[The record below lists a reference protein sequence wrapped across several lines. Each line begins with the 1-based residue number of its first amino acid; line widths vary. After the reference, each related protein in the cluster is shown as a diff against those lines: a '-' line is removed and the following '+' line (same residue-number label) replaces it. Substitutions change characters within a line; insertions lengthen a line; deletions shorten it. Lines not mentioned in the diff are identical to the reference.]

1 MNPDERDAGHLE
13 LIIGKVL
20 RLGTATSSTCF
31 AAGLSLMILGRGD
44 GLARVLL
51 PAGLIILLATPAT
64 RVIVSVVEYVRER
77 DWLFVALTLTVL
89 LALAAS
95 VVAAFW
101 G

>member
-1 MNPDERDAGHLE
+1 VNPNGRDVEHLE
-13 LIIGKVL
+13 LIIGRVL
-20 RLGTATSSTCF
+20 RFGTATSSTCF
-31 AAGLSLMILGRGD
+31 AVGLSLMILGRG
-44 GLARVLL
+44 GALARVLL
-51 PAGLIILLATPAT
+51 PAGLIILLATPAA

-77 DWLFVALTLTVL
+77 DWLFVAFTLTVL

>member
-1 MNPDERDAGHLE
+1 VNPGERDAEHLE
-13 LIIGKVL
+13 LIIGRVL

-31 AAGLSLMILGRGD
+31 AAGLSLMILGG
-44 GLARVLL
+44 GGALARVLL
-51 PAGLIILLATPAT
+51 PAGLIILLATPAA

-95 VVAAFW
+95 VWTAFL
-101 G
+101 

>member
-1 MNPDERDAGHLE
+1 VNPDERDAGHLE
-13 LIIGKVL
+13 LIIGRVL

-31 AAGLSLMILGRGD
+31 AAGLSLMILGHG
-44 GLARVLL
+44 GALARVLL
-51 PAGLIILLATPAT
+51 PAGLIILLATPAA

>member
-13 LIIGKVL
+13 LIIGRVL

-31 AAGLSLMILGRGD
+31 AAGLSLMILGRSG

-51 PAGLIILLATPAT
+51 SAGLIILLATPAT
-64 RVIVSVVEYVRER
+64 RVVVSVAEYARER
-77 DWLFVALTLTVL
+77 DWLFVALTLLVL

-95 VVAAFW
+95 VWAAFL
-101 G
+101 

>member
-1 MNPDERDAGHLE
+1 VNPDEHDGGHLE
-13 LIIGKVL
+13 LMIGRVL

-31 AAGLSLMILGRGD
+31 AAGFSLMILGRG
-44 GLARVLL
+44 GALARVLL
-51 PAGLIILLATPAT
+51 PAGLIILLATPAA
-64 RVIVSVVEYVRER
+64 RVIVSVVEYVRAR

-89 LALAAS
+89 VALAAS

>member
-1 MNPDERDAGHLE
+1 VNPEERDAGHLE
-13 LIIGKVL
+13 LIIGRVL

-31 AAGLSLMILGRGD
+31 AAGLSLMILGRGG

>member
-64 RVIVSVVEYVRER
+64 RVIVSVVEYARER